1 MVQMGQYHLMS
12 AVVAQCVLVAVV
24 VAEEY
29 FLEAVE
35 QEELVNLLPIQ
46 RVKEG
51 VREVGEAH
59 RSLAQLLLV
68 GEVLI
73 ALAGILRALPLNN
86 VLLEA
91 EAEVGGHLVAMHIVA
106 GRLGDLEEIL

>member
-1 MVQMGQYHLMS
+1 MLS
-12 AVVAQCVLVAVV
+12 SVVAERMLVAVV

-35 QEELVNLLPIQ
+35 QEELQDLPIQ

-51 VREVGEAH
+51 VREVGEAKANASEGL
-59 RSLAQLLLV
+59 REV

-73 ALAGILRALPLNN
+73 ALAGILPAVPLDN
-86 VLLEA
+86 VLMEA
-91 EAEVGGHLVAMHIVA
+91 EAEVGGHLVAMHGVA
-106 GRLGDLEEIL
+106 GLLGDLEEIL

>member
-1 MVQMGQYHLMS
+1 MVQMGQYHLFPS
-12 AVVAQCVLVAVV
+12 VVDEYILVAVV

-59 RSLAQLLLV
+59 RTLAQLLLV
-68 GEVLI
+68 EEVLI
-73 ALAGILRALPLNN
+73 ALAGILRAMPLNN
-86 VLLEA
+86 VFLQA
-91 EAEVGGHLVAMHIVA
+91 EAEVGGHLVAMQIVA
-106 GRLGDLEEIL
+106 RLLGDLEEIL